1 VAWDHPV
8 CQLWDHPEGP
18 PPPAEETFGWAS
30 DADAEEAVGCIYS
43 TERTPSA
50 KPLDLLVFGTR
61 DREVNRALVIT
72 GTIDVAAK
80 RSVERHEVGVP

>member
-1 VAWDHPV
+1 MALVELSMLEQRYLAVREVLDTGATVTDVAT
-8 CQLWDHPEGP
+8 L
-18 PPPAEETFGWAS
+18 S
-30 DADAEEAVGCIYS
+30 GCFYS

-50 KPLDLLVFGTR
+50 KPLDLLVFKTR
-61 DREVNRALVIT
+61 DREVNRALIIT